1 MEKIPLPD
9 FGHNPID
16 IHSHINHGAPVENP
30 ESEVYRPDRAF
41 IESVYRSYGVSQV
54 GLSTFASVLDA
65 QSVLEENRYL
75 HQYVTEKEWA
85 YQWVVIDPRQEE
97 TYTQARQLL
106 AHPKV
111 LGIKIHP
118 DYHGYQITEHGDALF
133 SFANAHHA
141 VVLMHPQHLPLMPA
155 MADRYPDMKLII
167 AHLASKEHVDA
178 IRDARHGNIYT
189 DTSGSASVR
198 NNVVEYAVEQVGS
211 EKILFG
217 TDTYSFPFQFG
228 RIALSGLSAKD
239 KENILWKNA
248 LRLFEKNFRPTPE
261 KESVSTVL

>member
-1 MEKIPLPD
+1 MQKIFLPD
-9 FGHNPID
+9 FDRSPID

-30 ESEVYRPDRAF
+30 ESEVYIPNCGF

-65 QSVLEENRYL
+65 KAVLEENRYL

-97 TYTQARQLL
+97 TYAQAEQMLK
-106 AHPKV
+106 HPKA

-118 DYHGYQITEHGDALF
+118 VYHGYEMTEYGDALF
-133 SFANAHHA
+133 SFANKQQA
-141 VVLMHPQHLPLMPA
+141 VVLMHPQHIPLMPA
-155 MADRYPDMKLII
+155 LADRYPDMKLVI
-167 AHLASKEHVDA
+167 AHLASKAHVDA
-178 IRDARHGNIYT
+178 IRDARHGNIYA
-189 DTSGSASVR
+189 DTSGSASSL

-217 TDTYSFPFQFG
+217 TDTYAFAFQFG

-248 LRLFEKNFRPTPE
+248 LRLFGKNFP
-261 KESVSTVL
+261 